1 MATWMSHFR
10 VAEEVLN
17 LLCDQKLDVQ
27 CFAVGNIA
35 PDCGVPNPDGKTYTP
50 DKNVSHYGHSHN
62 RDYKS
67 FRDKYLNNFASEK
80 HRSFYIGY
88 YVHLI
93 ADEVW
98 SNTLLYPKIDL
109 FASQYE
115 SVNAFVWRMKSD
127 WRKRDDE
134 FIQQNPELKAY
145 KAFCELEEFDNQ
157 FLDFFPKDAFDLQ
170 LGRVKE
176 LYSEQYESQ
185 YPIEYLTKE
194 ELDTFVSQAAKESV
208 KRLYDEC
215 IL

>member
-134 FIQQNPELKAY
+134 FIQQNPGLKSY

-157 FLDFFPKDAFDLQ
+157 FLDFFPKNAFDLQ

-185 YPIEYLTKE
+185 YPTEYLTKE

-208 KRLYDEC
+208 KRLYDEG